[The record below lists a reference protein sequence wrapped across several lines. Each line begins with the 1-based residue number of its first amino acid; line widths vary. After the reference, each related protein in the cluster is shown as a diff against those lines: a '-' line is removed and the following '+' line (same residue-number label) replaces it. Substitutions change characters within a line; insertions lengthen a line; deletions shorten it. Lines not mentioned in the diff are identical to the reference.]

1 MLGQTD
7 VNEAAFTAMSST
19 ERCRYLH
26 ELAQVEMDSAS
37 FVSRYNPFAGIC
49 EAKKDLL
56 AAWVLKYYR
65 FQQRRILK
73 LSKDETL
80 QALQDLVV
88 DAKQNGFETEALVAT
103 HYLVFE
109 KYGAKQIPHEVLYTA
124 IIQEFDQMEE
134 LGFEQFKDYDL
145 AKILKHDGMFLYDL
159 EDFDKSLEYLLVA
172 ERFIRSN
179 GNGAQTAFLVLN
191 HIQSIYQQ
199 QKDYS
204 KGIEYANKILQLV
217 KTATAENPT
226 QQHWFQEWQGIATV
240 DVASML
246 VGQRKFAEGET
257 YADQGYELVKAQD
270 HDGLQSEYEALQV
283 LVPTKLELGKVEE
296 ATQLL
301 QRMKVIYDTIGKS
314 DYNYFKNIKYFEN
327 YARYFEM
334 KGDFAT
340 AMQYANL
347 AKPLKDS
354 LERRNDAR
362 KLEKITQRIEAE
374 KYMAKL
380 QLVESEKQLQKTLRN
395 AALIIMLLVGGLAYG
410 NYRRLQYKRQQAE
423 KELEAAQGELATFT
437 QRLKEK
443 SELAENLRT
452 EMDRLSKSGERSDY
466 LEKLTSSTI
475 LTDEDWTQFR
485 SIFEKVHPNFIAEQK
500 TAHPDLTQAE
510 LRYLV
515 LEKLQ
520 LTTHEMANMLGVSD
534 GTIRQTKMRMKK
546 KIVRA

>member
-1 MLGQTD
+1 
-7 VNEAAFTAMSST
+7 MSST